1 MGRGAWWAAVHGVAK
16 SRTRLGDFPFT
27 LDPHAPW
34 KDQHHLVKK
43 TSICVFLPALGLIA
57 AGGLSRVVAGGLLT
71 AVASPVAGRRLQCL
85 GRGALAALWHVESSQ
100 TMDRTPV
107 PGIGRRV
114 LNRWTTREVSPL
126 HPCP

>member
-1 MGRGAWWAAVHGVAK
+1 MGCSPWGRKESDTTG
-16 SRTRLGDFPFT
+16 RLPFHFGPT
-27 LDPHAPW
+27 CSLEGSAPPC
-34 KDQHHLVKK
+34 KK

-71 AVASPVAGRRLQCL
+71 AVSSPVAGRRLQCL

-114 LNRWTTREVSPL
+114 LNRWTTREVAPL